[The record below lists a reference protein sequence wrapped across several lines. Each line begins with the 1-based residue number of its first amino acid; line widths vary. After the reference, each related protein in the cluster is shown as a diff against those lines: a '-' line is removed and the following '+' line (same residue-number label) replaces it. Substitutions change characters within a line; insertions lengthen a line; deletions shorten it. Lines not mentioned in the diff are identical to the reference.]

1 MFTLSLLCFIIAMSL
16 ALLKKYHGIAMLMM
30 ILQLFFAFFGY
41 GLSKLPYIVYPF
53 VKITDTTVSVATGL
67 TLMIVIIL
75 GLLLLIPSLILL
87 LRLAT
92 DNKGIVKNQK

>member
-1 MFTLSLLCFIIAMSL
+1 
-16 ALLKKYHGIAMLMM
+16 MLMM
-30 ILQLFFAFFGY
+30 ILQLFLLFGY